1 MTLKFVGRSADG
13 YLEVMSSDPAIEQYA
28 AGLSQK
34 AGSRVSRC
42 TGLGLALGALVGA
55 TPLLAPAVSHV
66 HSYVPHSL
74 AYAILIV
81 GIAAGGYLGFLIG
94 QSRAVALRL
103 QASLAVHQ
111 LEMGRALSRVEAGRL
126 PLPDMASLPSAAPDP
141 LPLAPPPP
149 APVVSLPAPPPAPAI
164 AAAPAAV
171 QPEPLPVAPPPLPVA
186 QPAPAPVPVAQPA
199 PVPVAE
205 PAPAPVAQ
213 PAPAPMP
220 LPAPVLMPLTV
231 PVSEP
236 AAPPFSAPAPVP
248 APAPAPAPAAAPALE
263 PLPAPLMPTPA
274 TVSYLPPALP
284 PTFEWA
290 PPTNSVDEA
299 TS

>member
-1 MTLKFVGRSADG
+1 
-13 YLEVMSSDPAIEQYA
+13 MSSDPALIEQYA
-28 AGLSQK
+28 AGLNQK

-55 TPLLAPAVSHV
+55 SPLLAPAVSSV
-66 HSYVPHSL
+66 HSYVPHTL

-103 QASLAVHQ
+103 QATLALHQ
-111 LEMGRALSRVEAGRL
+111 LEMGRVLHRVEAIRL
-126 PLPDMASLPSAAPDP
+126 PLPDMASLPSAAPEP

-164 AAAPAAV
+164 APAPAVA
-171 QPEPLPVAPPPLPVA
+171 QPEPLPVAPP
-186 QPAPAPVPVAQPA
+186 PVPVAQPA
-199 PVPVAE
+199 PVPVAQPE
-205 PAPAPVAQ
+205 PAPVAQ

-220 LPAPVLMPLTV
+220 LPVPTLMPLTV

-236 AAPPFSAPAPVP
+236 AAPPASAPAPVP
-248 APAPAPAPAAAPALE
+248 MAPPLPE
-263 PLPAPLMPTPA
+263 PMPAPLMPTPA

-290 PPTNSVDEA
+290 PPTNAVDEA